1 LEAPS
6 ARYHPFETE
15 RWSKYG
21 AQARQENFKLS
32 ESNEWIELSRDCE
45 AAMVPAGHTVLLP
58 KGTKAVIT
66 QSLGGSFTL
75 HVPEYGGLMRI
86 SNRDA
91 DAVGRAPEAP
101 PAPVAEGGDMEDLV
115 RAQLKTC
122 YDPEIPVNI
131 VDLGLVYDVQ
141 IQPPT
146 DEGHHVEVKMTLT
159 AQGCGM
165 GPNIAADAQYKIE
178 SVPGIASANVEIVW
192 SPVWNPNMISPEG
205 RAKLGMD

>member
-1 LEAPS
+1 
-6 ARYHPFETE
+6 
-15 RWSKYG
+15 
-21 AQARQENFKLS
+21 
-32 ESNEWIELSRDCE
+32 
-45 AAMVPAGHTVLLP
+45 MVPAGHTVLLP